1 MAPLL
6 LIGLPVLD
14 LVVRGRS
21 EVAVVDANLPTPPA
35 SSGTRVIDRVHPSAP
50 AGRVFLVEVAPRH
63 DGAARPP
70 AGAHLQ
76 LQLQSA
82 GRTRLLVVQPEAESA
97 SRLRALARVLAGD
110 ARLQVVDD
118 RQWLDLGALP
128 RDGGPL
134 RVQVIG
140 MLPGTFAFA
149 VPNEPAASATLER
162 VEVSLVPS
170 RTPMATTMPRYRL
183 VTDAPAAAVEVLARA
198 TFFVRE
204 SPLLL
209 ATSLLALASLC
220 AGWWLLPGPHARTAV
235 FLLVAAAVLL
245 HAVLLPP
252 LQGADETSQVGTVEW
267 MVADPSPEREW
278 RYPDSVSL
286 FARALEQDRVQYHVN
301 EPLPGR
307 SADARARL
315 AASLAGATL
324 RVRAADVAPPPAADL
339 QVARLRAPLFFAIW
353 PPLAGT
359 LAQLPAPDRIATYR
373 LIAAFW
379 SLAAFGAGLA
389 LLQRAGVPL
398 EYALAYGL
406 AALLPYSIGVA
417 ATCSNYA
424 VAIGVGFLCLA
435 GVLAA
440 IRGASPAG
448 RRIGGGVALASAW
461 VGVPVWP
468 DFLALAIAASAIAL
482 AAGTWLLLR
491 GVRPAGDGSGAR
503 RTLVAAAAGL
513 LLAVVA
519 AAVAWRNFPWFD
531 ARLPGIVAGWPRHEL
546 VLRAVLLATPP
557 ALAAIAI
564 AYGALL
570 RRRPAP
576 ARRRAAVGASLVLG
590 VGTLALFAVTP
601 HTEVPFERAFLPLD
615 DLVAAHLAALWS
627 NALAFDQ
634 DRLGWKFFFGTFGWH
649 DTFYPEAVYAV
660 ARWTAVTFVIALPV
674 LARGAAERRPREAA
688 ALLAVSGIAGSLA
701 VATLLARHAM
711 TIHPH
716 GRFILPWLPL
726 IAVPVLALVV
736 SPARRGILRVALRC
750 AVALNVWTAI
760 AVLGARYWVQR

>member
-1 MAPLL
+1 M
-6 LIGLPVLD
+6 LIGLAALE

-21 EVAVVDANLPTPPA
+21 EVAIVDANLPTPAA
-35 SSGTRVIDRVHPSAP
+35 SSGTRVIDLVHRSAP
-50 AGRVFLVEVAPRH
+50 AGRVYRVEITPRD

-70 AGAHLQ
+70 AGAHVQ

-82 GRTRLLVVQPEAESA
+82 GRTRLVVVQPEAESA

-118 RQWLDLGALP
+118 RQWLDLGPLP

-140 MLPGTFAFA
+140 LLPGTFAFA
-149 VPNEPAASATLER
+149 VPNEPAASATLAR
-162 VEVSLVPS
+162 VDVSLVPS
-170 RTPMATTMPRYRL
+170 GAPVATSMPRYRL
-183 VTDAPAAAVEVLARA
+183 VSPAPASAVEILARA

-209 ATSLLALASLC
+209 ATSLLALVGLC
-220 AGWWLLPGPHARTAV
+220 AGWWLLHGAHAPTAV
-235 FLLVAAAVLL
+235 FLLVASVVLL
-245 HAVLLPP
+245 HAALLPP

-267 MVADPSPEREW
+267 MVADRSPERAW

-286 FARALEQDRVQYHVN
+286 FARALEQDRVQYHAN
-301 EPLPGR
+301 EPLPGG

-315 AASLAGATL
+315 AASLAQATL
-324 RVRAADVAPPPAADL
+324 RAQAPDVAPPPAADL
-339 QVARLRAPLFFAIW
+339 QVVRLRAPLFFAIW
-353 PPLAGT
+353 PPLAGP
-359 LAQLPAPDRIATYR
+359 LAELPALDRVAAYR
-373 LIAAFW
+373 LIAAIAG
-379 SLAAFGAGLA
+379 LAAFGGGLA

-398 EYALAYGL
+398 EYALSYGF
-406 AALLPYSIGVA
+406 AALLPYSVGVA

-440 IRGASPAG
+440 ILGTSPVA
-448 RRIGGGVALASAW
+448 RRIGVGVALAGAW
-461 VGVPVWP
+461 AGVPIWP
-468 DFLALAIAASAIAL
+468 DFLALALAASAIAL
-482 AAGTWLLLR
+482 AAGVWLLLR
-491 GVRPAGDGSGAR
+491 GVRPARDDSRAR
-503 RTLVAAAAGL
+503 RPLTAAAVAL
-513 LLAVVA
+513 LLAAVA
-519 AAVAWRNFPWFD
+519 VAVAWRNFPWFD
-531 ARLPGIVAGWPRHEL
+531 ARLPGIVAGWSRREL
-546 VLRAVLLATPP
+546 ALRAVLLATPL
-557 ALAAIAI
+557 ALAGIAVGC
-564 AYGALL
+564 GALL
-570 RRRPAP
+570 RRTSAP
-576 ARRRAAVGASLVLG
+576 TRRKTALG
-590 VGTLALFAVTP
+590 VSVALGVVVLVLFAVTP
-601 HTEVPFERAFLPLD
+601 HTEVPFERAFLPLG
-615 DLVAAHLAALWS
+615 DLVAAHRAALWS

-649 DTFYPEAVYAV
+649 DTFYPEAVYAI
-660 ARWTAVTFVIALPV
+660 ARWAAVAFVIALPV
-674 LARGAAERRPREAA
+674 LARGAAEHRPREAA

-736 SPARRGILRVALRC
+736 SPARRGVLRVALRC